1 MSAVNFNSQPVIA
14 GQKIGVSLPFAIIL
28 WVVVFG
34 LTLMNIYHIDNFL
47 VSKLTNQNSSF
58 VFVWM
63 LHIIAVSASLLE
75 IPLAKSI
82 VTNYRLH
89 GFNLNVFLQAIFT
102 LIIASMAVIG
112 GINSQLTDAD
122 LRDSQIT
129 SHESKLGSFETRK
142 NSLEMRRASQRARA
156 NKIQDKGSREIA
168 KIEANQRYYSAL
180 ASLQQEQAGHEL
192 NRPTRAL
199 ETGSNLHWLTI
210 SLFSLVCSFGVIFV
224 SGFMAVYYQSL
235 VSLPAFSLMSKANH
249 EWQSDG
255 SDFVTEKHKISPLN
269 NRSSSY
275 ARIEKDQPNENRP
288 APDATRVN
296 EQNSVSG
303 RTLNPDTNEGVNSGA
318 TSPEQY
324 VDLRRAIVAGDL
336 PPTVRAIKSYLKSE
350 KIGESDKTRST
361 ITDKLLTKM
370 KAEGVLILNPEQG
383 KTNKVVAKYVLNP
396 DYKAGQSATNNDKP
410 DRMISSACPACQ
422 HQSKVSESNLKKWG
436 GAVSCPECKTDYRLK
451 KKAKI
456 MPVAGAGLSI
466 GEDGIP
472 PTIGLGAGVVK

>member
-58 VFVWM
+58 VFIWM

-142 NSLEMRRASQRARA
+142 SSLEMRRDSEQARA

-180 ASLQQEQAGHEL
+180 ASLQQSKAGHEL

-275 ARIEKDQPNENRP
+275 ARIEKDQPTENRP
-288 APDATRVN
+288 ELDETRVN
-296 EQNSVSG
+296 AKNDASVG
-303 RTLNPDTNEGVNSGA
+303 TLNQNTDTHDSDVETYDKLKRSILA
-318 TSPEQY
+318 RET
-324 VDLRRAIVAGDL
+324 
-336 PPTVRAIKSYLKSE
+336 PPTVRAIKAWLRTEGTGSTDAKRSKMTAELLEKLK
-350 KIGESDKTRST
+350 R
-361 ITDKLLTKM
+361 
-370 KAEGVLILNPEQG
+370 EGVVILNPEQG
-383 KTNKVVAKYVLNP
+383 KTNKVVAKFVLNP
-396 DYKAGQSATNNDKP
+396 DLKKVEQEPEQGTDKI
-410 DRMISSACPACQ
+410 ISSACPKCKHESQ
-422 HQSKVSESNLKKWG
+422 VSESNLTKWG
-436 GAVSCPECKTDYRLK
+436 GAVSCPECQTTYRLK
-451 KKAKI
+451 RKTKV
-456 MPVAGAGLSI
+456 MPVAGAGMSI
-466 GEDGIP
+466 GEDGISP
-472 PTIGLGAGVVK
+472 SIGLGAIIPK